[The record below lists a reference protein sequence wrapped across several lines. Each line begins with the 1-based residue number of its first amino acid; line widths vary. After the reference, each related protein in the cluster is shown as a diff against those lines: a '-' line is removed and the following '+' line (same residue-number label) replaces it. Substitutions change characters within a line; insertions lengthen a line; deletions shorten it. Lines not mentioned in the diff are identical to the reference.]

1 MFFAIVMSV
10 YIIRAAFDVV
20 IIIGLPQGWGP
31 FVKKLL
37 QDIFYM
43 VWDLPIVL
51 PPLFMHY
58 YNYRPQFNL
67 NRA

>member
-1 MFFAIVMSV
+1 MSV

-20 IIIGLPQGWGP
+20 IVFALPDWSTYTM
-31 FVKKLL
+31 KLL

-51 PPLFMHY
+51 PPLVMHY
-58 YNYRPQFNL
+58 YNYRPQFNV
-67 NRA
+67 NKT